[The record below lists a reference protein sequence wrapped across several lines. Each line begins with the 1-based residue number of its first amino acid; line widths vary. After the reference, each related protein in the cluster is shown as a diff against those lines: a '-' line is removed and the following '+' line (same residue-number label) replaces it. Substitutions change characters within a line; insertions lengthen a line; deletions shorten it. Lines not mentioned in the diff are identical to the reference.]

1 MCMYVGHL
9 AGLERWIRYK
19 KNLKVQN
26 RVIMHVIRL
35 ITCGPG
41 ARIGPTRPS
50 PPRDGWSTRQRVRNF
65 ARRWPG
71 TWRRQSS
78 AEDAGTGCSAPC
90 RVALRLR
97 FSACSLLF
105 CDSMTLAAFSFCSS
119 TRRVFSKR
127 LR

>member
-50 PPRDGWSTRQRVRNF
+50 PPRDGWSTRQGSAISHGVGLALGVVKVRP
-65 ARRWPG
+65 RTPG
-71 TWRRQSS
+71 P
-78 AEDAGTGCSAPC
+78 DAQPHAASPCVCASRPAACCS
-90 RVALRLR
+90 V
-97 FSACSLLF
+97 
-105 CDSMTLAAFSFCSS
+105 
-119 TRRVFSKR
+119 TR
-127 LR
+127 